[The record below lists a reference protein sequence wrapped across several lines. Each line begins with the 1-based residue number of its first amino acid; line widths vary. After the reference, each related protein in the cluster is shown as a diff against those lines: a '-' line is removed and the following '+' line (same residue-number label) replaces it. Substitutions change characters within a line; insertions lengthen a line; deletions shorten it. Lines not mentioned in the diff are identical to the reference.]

1 MKASR
6 VAVLAFAGM
15 LLSSLTVYSFTPPGG
30 FKKGPEAIGAEATD
44 ESVKPV
50 NDKPDETTVQA
61 DIAHFTAGSTVM
73 IDGRMGHAKVLTN
86 PRGET
91 FLMLEARANQS
102 DKPKAQGQVNL
113 SIVIDRSGSMKGTRL
128 RNAINAAI
136 GAVER
141 LHDGDMVS
149 VVTFDTRT
157 EVVVPASV
165 IGSASR
171 NTIVSAIS
179 GISLGGD
186 TCISCGIETGMAEM
200 SAAGGTRI
208 NRMIVLSDGDA
219 NHGLKDVPGFRSLA
233 QRARDR
239 GIGISTV
246 GVDVDYNEKILSAI
260 AIESNGKHYFVEND
274 DALARVFEGE
284 AEALTQ
290 AVASGAEVD
299 IDLAPGVELDR
310 VFDRTFR
317 RSGNRVSVPLGT
329 FSAGDVKTVLMKVRF
344 AAGTP
349 QEMAI
354 ASVDMHYR
362 DLVKDEDGHCA
373 GKLGVEVV
381 SQDASELDG
390 VVAGRV
396 NRSETAQT
404 LKEANALF
412 QQGKFDEARQR
423 IETRTQALRDD
434 AAKAKTTAPAARA
447 ADVAGDFD
455 RQLAAVQQAESGFA
469 TPPPPVG
476 AATGTAQG
484 GIFGGFATPPANAAP
499 APDTRAGKKA
509 VRKNEE
515 AATNFGF

>member
-6 VAVLAFAGM
+6 VALLAFAGM
-15 LLSSLTVYSFTPPGG
+15 LLSSVSVWSFTPPGG
-30 FKKGPEAIGAEATD
+30 LKSSDPVAIGAENNSD
-44 ESVKPV
+44 S
-50 NDKPDETTVQA
+50 DKPSDDKPSDGTTVQT

-73 IDGRMGHAKVLTN
+73 IEGRMGHPKILQN
-86 PRGET
+86 ERGET
-91 FLMLEARANQS
+91 FLMLEARATS
-102 DKPKAQGQVNL
+102 TDRAKAQGKVNL

-141 LHDGDMVS
+141 LHDGDTVS

-157 EVVVPASV
+157 QVVVPAST
-165 IGSASR
+165 IGPASR
-171 NTIVSAIS
+171 SSVVSAIS
-179 GISLGGD
+179 GITLGGD

-200 SAAGGTRI
+200 NAAAPTGI

-219 NHGLKDVPGFRSLA
+219 NHGLKDIPGFRSLA

-260 AIESNGKHYFVEND
+260 AVESNGRHYFVEND
-274 DALARVFEGE
+274 AALARVFEGE
-284 AEALTQ
+284 AEAMTQ

-299 IDLAPGVELDR
+299 VDLAPGIELDR

-317 RSGNRVSVPLGT
+317 RSGNRITVPLGT
-329 FSAGDVKTVLMKVRF
+329 FAAGDVKTILMKVKLP
-344 AAGTP
+344 AGTS
-349 QEMAI
+349 QELAV

-362 DLVKDEDGHCA
+362 DLVKDEDGRCA

-381 SQDASELDG
+381 DSNPSELDG

-396 NRSETAQT
+396 NRSETAAT

-412 QQGKFDEARQR
+412 AQGKGEEARRR
-423 IETRTQALRDD
+423 IAEREQALRED
-434 AAKAKTTAPAARA
+434 ATKAKTAAPAARA

-455 RQLAAVQQAESGFA
+455 RQLAAVQEAQSGFA
-469 TPPPPVG
+469 TPPPAAEPV
-476 AATGTAQG
+476 AG
-484 GIFGGFATPPANAAP
+484 GIFASPPAAAAP
-499 APDTRAGKKA
+499 APTESRQGKKQ
-509 VRKNEE
+509 VRRNEE
-515 AATNFGF
+515 NATNLGF

>member
-6 VAVLAFAGM
+6 VALLAFTGM
-15 LLSSLTVYSFTPPGG
+15 LLSSVSVYSFTPPGG
-30 FKKGPEAIGAEATD
+30 LKASEKVAIGAESNTD
-44 ESVKPV
+44 SEKPLE
-50 NDKPDETTVQA
+50 DKNI
-61 DIAHFTAGSTVM
+61 DISGQTELAHFTAGSTVM
-73 IDGRMGHAKVLTN
+73 IDGRMGHSRVLKN
-86 PRGET
+86 DRGET
-91 FLMLEARANQS
+91 FLMLEARANAT
-102 DKPKAQGQVNL
+102 DKPKAQGQVSL

-157 EVVVPASV
+157 DVVVPASV
-165 IGSASR
+165 VGPASR
-171 NTIVSAIS
+171 GSVISAIS
-179 GISLGGD
+179 GITLGGD

-200 SAAGGTRI
+200 ATNSTGRI
-208 NRMIVLSDGDA
+208 SRMIVLSDGDA

-260 AIESNGKHYFVEND
+260 AVESNGRHYFVEND
-274 DALARVFEGE
+274 AALARVFEGE

-290 AVASGAEVD
+290 AVASAAEVD

-317 RSGNRVSVPLGT
+317 RSGNRITVPLGT
-329 FSAGDVKTVLMKVRF
+329 FATGDVKTILLKVKLP
-344 AAGTP
+344 ATSSSELAV
-349 QEMAI
+349 

-362 DLVKDEDGHCA
+362 DLVKDEDGRCS

-381 SQDASELDG
+381 ETNASELDG

-396 NRSETAQT
+396 NRSETAAT

-412 QQGKFDEARQR
+412 AVGKSDEARRR
-423 IETRTQALRDD
+423 ISEREAELKFD
-434 AAKAKTTAPAARA
+434 AVKAKGAAPTSRA
-447 ADVAGDFD
+447 TDVADDFD
-455 RQLAAVQQAESGFA
+455 KQLAAVQEAQTGFA
-469 TPPPPVG
+469 TPPV
-476 AATGTAQG
+476 AAAPAA
-484 GIFGGFATPPANAAP
+484 GGFASPPPVPTEA
-499 APDTRAGKKA
+499 RQGKKQ
-509 VRKNEE
+509 VRRNEE
-515 AATNFGF
+515 NATNLGF